1 MPLRRVRC
9 GFAFQGG
16 HDRVGRLG
24 LTQLFANLRTPQQAR
39 DPGKGAQ
46 VFRDPNQAD
55 RVWVIFDWN
64 AEGWQSFVS
73 DPETPVVLKG
83 AGHTSKPSSI
93 ELAAT
98 CDA

>member
-1 MPLRRVRC
+1 MVLATTTVADFDQFMKVFATAGADKRRQH
-9 GFAFQGG
+9 GS
-16 HDRVGRLG
+16 
-24 LTQLFANLRTPQQAR
+24 
-39 DPGKGAQ
+39 KGAQ

-55 RVWVIFDWN
+55 RVWVIFDWD
-64 AEGWQSFVS
+64 AAGWQSFVA

-93 ELAAT
+93 ALAAT

>member
-1 MPLRRVRC
+1 MVLATTTVADFDQFMKVFATAGADKRRQH
-9 GFAFQGG
+9 GS
-16 HDRVGRLG
+16 
-24 LTQLFANLRTPQQAR
+24 
-39 DPGKGAQ
+39 KGAQ

-55 RVWVIFDWN
+55 RVWVIFDWD
-64 AEGWQSFVS
+64 AAGWQSFVS

-93 ELAAT
+93 TLAAT